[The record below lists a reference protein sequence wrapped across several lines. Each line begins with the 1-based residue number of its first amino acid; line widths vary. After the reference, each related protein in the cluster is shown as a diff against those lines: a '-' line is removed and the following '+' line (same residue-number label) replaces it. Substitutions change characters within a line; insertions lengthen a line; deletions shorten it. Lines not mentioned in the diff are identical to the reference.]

1 MPMQSGAYV
10 HRVARHMGLE
20 GAPTLVTSTLRKEQ
34 LAVTRL
40 RCDTPDLG
48 VTEPLPRDNAFLAV
62 LHLRDLPYHD
72 VWLSGKPVPVMPHL
86 RGTVG
91 IVHLELEPH
100 ARLMDPFDMLT
111 FYVPQRALDEVAE
124 DHNAPRIRFLEPPPG
139 KVTVDPVFMHAGCA
153 LLPALDDPQSTSRLF
168 VDHMA
173 FAIHTHLAQRYGGMR
188 IAPPVVRGGLAP
200 WQIRRAE
207 EFLYASLGAEISLR
221 ALANECQL
229 SLSHFTRAFKR
240 TMGEPPHRW
249 LTGKRIEKAQQ
260 LLLRSNLPL
269 AEIALTCGFAGQS
282 HFTRVFTARVG
293 ATPGAWRRMRRG

>member
-1 MPMQSGAYV
+1 MQSGEYIHCV
-10 HRVARHMGLE
+10 PRHMGLD
-20 GAPTLVTSTLRKEQ
+20 ATPTLITSTFRKAQ

-40 RCDTPDLG
+40 RCDMPDLG
-48 VTEPLPRDNAFLAV
+48 VTTPLPPENAFLAV
-62 LHLRDLPYHD
+62 LHLRDLPHHD
-72 VWLSGKPVPVMPHL
+72 VWLNGKAVPVVPHL

-91 IVHLELEPH
+91 LVHLGLEPQ
-100 ARLMDPFDMLT
+100 ARFVDPFDMLA

-124 DHNAPRIRFLEPPPG
+124 DHNAPRIQSLTPPPG
-139 KVTVDPVFMHAGCA
+139 KVTLDPVFMHAGCA

-173 FAIHTHLAQRYGGMR
+173 FALHTHLAQRYGGMR
-188 IAPPVVRGGLAP
+188 ISPPVVRGGLAP

-207 EFLYASLGAEISLR
+207 EFLHASLGTEASLR
-221 ALANECQL
+221 DLANECQL

-249 LTGKRIEKAQQ
+249 LTGKRIEKAQA

-293 ATPGAWRRMRRG
+293 TTPGAWRRMRRG